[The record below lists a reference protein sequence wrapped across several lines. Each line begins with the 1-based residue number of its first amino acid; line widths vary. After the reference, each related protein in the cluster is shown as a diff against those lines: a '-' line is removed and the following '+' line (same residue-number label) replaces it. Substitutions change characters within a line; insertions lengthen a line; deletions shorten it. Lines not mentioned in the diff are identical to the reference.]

1 MDNFDVAIIGGG
13 PGGTAAAGVL
23 ASHDKKVA
31 IIEDRDWGG
40 ACLNRGCVPTKL
52 FLGAITPLSELD
64 SLGRQRVLQG
74 IETVNFPVLKKRV
87 NAFVEAS
94 RRKVANS
101 LIDAGVH
108 LYKGHA
114 YCLTPNENPNQGQI
128 RGRHSHPD
136 REHYLRLRVTH
147 IDLPGARS

>member
-87 NAFVEAS
+87 HAFVEAS

-108 LYKGHA
+108 LYKGPA
-114 YCLTPNENPNQGQI
+114 YCLTPNEI
-128 RGRHSHPD
+128 RR
-136 REHYLRLRVTH
+136 
-147 IDLPGARS
+147 

>member
-64 SLGRQRVLQG
+64 SLGGSAFCRASKQS
-74 IETVNFPVLKKRV
+74 TSPFSK
-87 NAFVEAS
+87 NA
-94 RRKVANS
+94 
-101 LIDAGVH
+101 
-108 LYKGHA
+108 
-114 YCLTPNENPNQGQI
+114 
-128 RGRHSHPD
+128 
-136 REHYLRLRVTH
+136 
-147 IDLPGARS
+147 